1 MANIFAASML
11 WRTKTTLYSWLSRG
25 EFALNGF
32 RNADARIASSAGQPG
47 STDFVSQACGSAANV
62 PHIGVSGPDLSAV
75 RHLVRIA
82 TEYQIQDFD
91 VFSIRLETR
100 CPVGTEPG
108 VEIKHLG
115 TCDEDGPNRPIET
128 QRLFV
133 AEIPAGAETKERES
147 PPVSLCPKTKNRI
160 GLLFPRI

>member
-1 MANIFAASML
+1 LIFRDRIFDSKVEAGCHGKHFRGLNAL
-11 WRTKTTLYSWLSRG
+11 AHKDHALLLALSRG

-47 STDFVSQACGSAANV
+47 SADFVSQACGSAANV

-91 VFSIRLETR
+91 VFSIRLKTH
-100 CPVGTEPG
+100 CPVGAKPS
-108 VEIKHLG
+108 VEI
-115 TCDEDGPNRPIET
+115 
-128 QRLFV
+128 
-133 AEIPAGAETKERES
+133 
-147 PPVSLCPKTKNRI
+147 
-160 GLLFPRI
+160 